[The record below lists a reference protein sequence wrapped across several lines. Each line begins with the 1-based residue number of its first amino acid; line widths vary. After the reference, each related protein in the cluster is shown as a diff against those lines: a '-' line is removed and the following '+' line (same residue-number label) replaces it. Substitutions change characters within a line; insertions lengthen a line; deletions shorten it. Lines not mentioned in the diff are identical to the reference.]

1 MVSLGRVLAEPGPT
15 QPRAYPCAAG
25 PSCLVRGV
33 MSQSQ
38 RFGSRYEE
46 PFPYPSVAI
55 TMLLMVGLPGAGKT
69 TRAKELAAANRALRL
84 TPDE

>member
-1 MVSLGRVLAEPGPT
+1 
-15 QPRAYPCAAG
+15 
-25 PSCLVRGV
+25 

-38 RFGSRYEE
+38 RSDSHSQYEE
-46 PFPYPSVAI
+46 PFPHPAPAEMRPGSIAAQDPCAA

-84 TPDE
+84 TRITG